1 MSELDK
7 TIEELEAEVQQ
18 ELEEASQDAPTK
30 GAAKGESMDKVE
42 GEVQDLGGAGEEKPD
57 AESGSAKSADKI
69 KKATDAQTKGAK
81 DAGGDTEATKIKEP
95 LAAGDDN
102 IDNDGEELQE
112 KAMTKEMMKAEMMKK
127 MEGMKAQE
135 LKAMYNK
142 MEMMGKEEE
151 EEKAEAKV
159 EESTLDDRL
168 ASVDVSDDVSALTQ
182 DEELSEEF
190 KDKAATIFEAAVK
203 SKLRSEVERI
213 ELEKTQEVAE
223 EINRVQDELTEKV
236 DNYMNYVVEEW
247 MKENEIAIERGLK
260 GEIAEDFISGLK
272 SLFEEHYID
281 VPDEKYDILG
291 QQSEKIDE
299 LEAKLNEQIEKSAEL
314 KKSHDVL
321 VRERVFNECASDLA
335 DTEVEKFK
343 SLAEEVDFSNEE
355 SFKEKLDQLK
365 ESYFPKATTV
375 AESVDSETD
384 GTESYDTTGAMS
396 AYMAAI
402 GKTVQRAK

>member
-42 GEVQDLGGAGEEKPD
+42 GEVQDLGGAGEETPD
-57 AESGSAKSADKI
+57 AESGSAKSADKM

-151 EEKAEAKV
+151 KEESAEEV
-159 EESTLDDRL
+159 DESTLDERI

-190 KDKAATIFEAAVK
+190 KEKAATIFAAAVK
-203 SKLRSEVERI
+203 
-213 ELEKTQEVAE
+213 
-223 EINRVQDELTEKV
+223 
-236 DNYMNYVVEEW
+236 
-247 MKENEIAIERGLK
+247 
-260 GEIAEDFISGLK
+260 
-272 SLFEEHYID
+272 
-281 VPDEKYDILG
+281 
-291 QQSEKIDE
+291 
-299 LEAKLNEQIEKSAEL
+299 
-314 KKSHDVL
+314 
-321 VRERVFNECASDLA
+321 
-335 DTEVEKFK
+335 
-343 SLAEEVDFSNEE
+343 
-355 SFKEKLDQLK
+355 
-365 ESYFPKATTV
+365 
-375 AESVDSETD
+375 
-384 GTESYDTTGAMS
+384 
-396 AYMAAI
+396 
-402 GKTVQRAK
+402 

>member
-42 GEVQDLGGAGEEKPD
+42 GEVQDLGGAGEETPD
-57 AESGSAKSADKI
+57 AESGSAKSADKM

-127 MEGMKAQE
+127 MEGMKVQE

-159 EESTLDDRL
+159 EESTLDERI

-182 DEELSEEF
+182 DAELSEEF
-190 KDKAATIFEAAVK
+190 KEKAATIFEAAVK
-203 SKLRSEVERI
+203 SKIRSEVERI